1 MANVVSLRA
10 VADELDFMGHEARA
24 FLNRHTGELYSVTDE
39 LLSRVEDEDADDE
52 DLLGWEL
59 EEVGK
64 LREILG
70 SDDWLMLPARDTH
83 DDYRIMES
91 FCLERSEDDLR
102 QELLEA
108 IRGRGAFRWFRHVIE
123 QRGIK
128 DAWYAFR
135 RAALEEAAAEWLE
148 SHGIAYEA

>member
-1 MANVVSLRA
+1 MASAVSLRA
-10 VADELDFMGHEARA
+10 VADEMDFVGHETRA
-24 FLNRHTGELYSVTDE
+24 FLNRQTGELYSTTDE
-39 LLSRVEDEDADDE
+39 LLSRVDDEDADDE
-52 DLLGWEL
+52 DYLGWEL
-59 EEVGK
+59 EIVVK

-70 SDDWLMLPARDTH
+70 SDDWLMLPTRDTR

-128 DAWYAFR
+128 DAWHAFR
-135 RAALEEAAAEWLE
+135 REALEEEAAEWLE